1 MSDLFASSEAASFD
15 AQSLAPSFD
24 AQSFDAT
31 GLDAPAFDGT
41 VFDSL
46 ETELSFAE
54 VDPGEGQRWTTWP
67 AVTPSERGPEPRPAW
82 VVTSAGALDTE
93 RGILKTGKEADVFL
107 LERAVPGDSTQHSLL
122 AAKRYRSAEH
132 SSFHRSSIYTE
143 GRSTR
148 NTRDTRAL
156 ARKSVHGREVA
167 AAQWSF
173 AEFEALCRMWELGT
187 PVPYPVQVNGTE
199 VLMEF
204 LGTSDGTA
212 APRLAQV
219 RSDRAELQDFYAQTV
234 DLMRTFAAAGFA
246 HGDLSAY
253 NLLVHEGRVRVIDL
267 PQIVDIIA
275 NPQGLDLLHRDCMN
289 ICEWF
294 TRRRVDCDPED
305 LFAELLAAS
314 YA

>member
-1 MSDLFASSEAASFD
+1 MSDLFASSEAAFSPSEPARFDASSLDSRSFD
-15 AQSLAPSFD
+15 PSR
-24 AQSFDAT
+24 
-31 GLDAPAFDGT
+31 
-41 VFDSL
+41 FDSL
-46 ETELSFAE
+46 ETELSFAD
-54 VDPGEGQRWTTWP
+54 VDPGEGQRWSTWP
-67 AVTPSERGPEPRPAW
+67 AVTPSERGPQPWPEW

-107 LERAVPGDSTQHSLL
+107 LERAVPGDPTQHTLL
-122 AAKRYRSAEH
+122 AAKRYRSAEQR
-132 SSFHRSSIYTE
+132 SFHRSAVYTE

-156 ARKSVHGREVA
+156 VRKSDHGRAVA

-173 AEFEALCRMWELGT
+173 AEFEALCRMWELGA

-204 LGTSDGTA
+204 LGDAGGTA

-219 RSDRAELQDFYAQTV
+219 RSDRAELQEHYAQVV
-234 DLMRTFAAAGFA
+234 DLMRIFAAAGFA

-275 NPQGLDLLHRDCMN
+275 NPQGLDLLHRDCVN
-289 ICEWF
+289 ICDWF
-294 TRRRVDCDPED
+294 ARRRVECDAEE

-314 YA
+314 YT

>member
-1 MSDLFASSEAASFD
+1 MSDPFLSDPFA
-15 AQSLAPSFD
+15 
-24 AQSFDAT
+24 
-31 GLDAPAFDGT
+31 
-41 VFDSL
+41 
-46 ETELSFAE
+46 TELFFADVE
-54 VDPGEGQRWTTWP
+54 PGENQRWSTWP
-67 AVTPSERGPEPRPAW
+67 AVTPTERGPEPWPDW

-93 RGILKTGKEADVFL
+93 LGILKTGKEADVFL
-107 LERAVPGDSTQHSLL
+107 LERAVPDDPAQRTLL

-132 SSFHRSSIYTE
+132 SSFHRSAVYTE

-156 ARKSVHGREVA
+156 AKKSSHGREVA

-173 AEFEALCRMWELGT
+173 AEFEALCRMWELGA

-204 LGTSDGTA
+204 LGDAHGTA

-219 RSDRAELQDFYAQTV
+219 RSDRAELAGFYDQV
-234 DLMRTFAAAGFA
+234 VEIMRVFAAAGFA

-275 NPQGLDLLHRDCMN
+275 NPQGLDLLHRDCVN
-289 ICEWF
+289 ICDWF
-294 TRRRVDCDPED
+294 TRRRVERDPEE

>member
-1 MSDLFASSEAASFD
+1 LSDPFLSDPFLSDPFA
-15 AQSLAPSFD
+15 
-24 AQSFDAT
+24 
-31 GLDAPAFDGT
+31 
-41 VFDSL
+41 
-46 ETELSFAE
+46 TELFFADVE
-54 VDPGEGQRWTTWP
+54 PGENQRWSTWP
-67 AVTPSERGPEPRPAW
+67 AVTPTERGPEPWPDW

-93 RGILKTGKEADVFL
+93 LGILKTGKEADVFL
-107 LERAVPGDSTQHSLL
+107 LERAVPDDPAQHTLL

-132 SSFHRSSIYTE
+132 SSFHRSAVYTE

-156 ARKSVHGREVA
+156 AKKSSHGREVA

-173 AEFEALCRMWELGT
+173 AEFEALCRMWELGA

-204 LGTSDGTA
+204 LGDAHGTA

-219 RSDRAELQDFYAQTV
+219 RSDRAELAGFYDQV
-234 DLMRTFAAAGFA
+234 VEIMRVFASAGFA

-253 NLLVHEGRVRVIDL
+253 NLLVHEDRVRVIDL

-275 NPQGLDLLHRDCMN
+275 NPQGLDLLHRDCVN
-289 ICEWF
+289 ICDWF
-294 TRRRVDCDPED
+294 TRRRVERDPEE